1 MHEKSKRKHPKEGL
15 CCLLGNW
22 QVQYKWRH
30 HSWHRI
36 SKYVKDLHCQ
46 DEVLLGFMFVWLLPS
61 LDFISNFLT
70 LSSTSFLSQ
79 TYITNKTRSP
89 ARKVQGHN
97 LHKSKVFCNSI
108 RWARLKRMTKRN
120 TYEQLLCSKQDHS
133 GVSYPQKLSFKQHSV
148 TLSHR
153 ISTQSCLAQVTQ

>member
-1 MHEKSKRKHPKEGL
+1 MHEKSKRKHPEEGL

-97 LHKSKVFCNSI
+97 WFTCIGARYFATPFAEQDSRGWLRGIPMNNCCVVN
-108 RWARLKRMTKRN
+108 RTTVEWAIHR
-120 TYEQLLCSKQDHS
+120 SS
-133 GVSYPQKLSFKQHSV
+133 ALSNI
-148 TLSHR
+148 L
-153 ISTQSCLAQVTQ
+153 